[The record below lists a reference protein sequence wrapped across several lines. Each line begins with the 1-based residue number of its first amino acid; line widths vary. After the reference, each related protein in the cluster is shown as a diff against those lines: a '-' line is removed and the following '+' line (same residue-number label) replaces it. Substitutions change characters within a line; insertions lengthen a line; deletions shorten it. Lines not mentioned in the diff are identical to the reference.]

1 MNEVVRKLASVE
13 DLPEA
18 LREGFDPA
26 RPVEIVQAV
35 QDDHRRSAGGTED
48 MAARRQR
55 AQDWLD
61 GLRAARGDR
70 PPAFRSMDDI
80 VDYVRAVRD
89 GGDLSRWLGDPP
101 ISTPTR

>member
-1 MNEVVRKLASVE
+1 MNEVVRKLASVG

-26 RPVEIVQAV
+26 RPVEIVQSV
-35 QDDHRRSAGGTED
+35 QEDRHRGTDPSEE

-61 GLRAARGDR
+61 SLRAARGDR